1 MVADKI
7 RIKKNQKPKV
17 EQWCEALEIT
27 ESRFV
32 EDAIAFYLRYL
43 EGKYPVV
50 PINPVVSPVIS
61 QEVVPVLPQPTSTLI
76 ETDDPEEFDGG
87 IEL

>member
-7 RIKKNQKPKV
+7 RIKKSQKPKV
-17 EQWCEALEIT
+17 EQWCNALEIT

-32 EDAIAFYLRYL
+32 EDAIGFYLRYL

-50 PINPVVSPVIS
+50 PVNPVIS
-61 QEVVPVLPQPTSTLI
+61 SVISREVVPITVQAPVPV
-76 ETDDPEEFDGG
+76 ETDDPEEYDGG
-87 IEL
+87 LEL

>member
-7 RIKKNQKPKV
+7 RIKKHQKPKV

-50 PINPVVSPVIS
+50 PINPVISPVIS
-61 QEVVPVLPQPTSTLI
+61 RESVPVAVQITPATI
-76 ETDDPEEFDGG
+76 ETDDPEDYDGG
-87 IEL
+87 LEL

>member
-1 MVADKI
+1 MVADKV
-7 RIKKNQKPKV
+7 RIKKSQKPKV

-32 EDAIAFYLRYL
+32 EDAITFYLRYL

-50 PINPVVSPVIS
+50 PINSVISPVIS
-61 QEVVPVLPQPTSTLI
+61 REVVPITPSTASTTI

>member
-17 EQWCEALEIT
+17 QQWCEALEIT

-50 PINPVVSPVIS
+50 PVNPVVSPVIS
-61 QEVVPVLPQPTSTLI
+61 QEIVPITPPAPPI
-76 ETDDPEEFDGG
+76 ESDDPEEYDGG
-87 IEL
+87 LEL

>member
-1 MVADKI
+1 MVADKV
-7 RIKKNQKPKV
+7 RIKKSQKPKV

-32 EDAIAFYLRYL
+32 EDAIAFYLRFL

-50 PINPVVSPVIS
+50 PTIPIVSQAIS
-61 QEVVPVLPQPTSTLI
+61 QEVVPTIPQSTSALI

-87 IEL
+87 LEL

>member
-1 MVADKI
+1 MVADKV
-7 RIKKNQKPKV
+7 RIKKSQKPKV

-50 PINPVVSPVIS
+50 PINPVVSPVMS
-61 QEVVPVLPQPTSTLI
+61 LESVPITVQTTPAPI

-87 IEL
+87 LEL

>member
-7 RIKKNQKPKV
+7 RIKKHQKPKV
-17 EQWCEALEIT
+17 QQWCEALEIT

-32 EDAIAFYLRYL
+32 EDAITFYLRYL

-50 PINPVVSPVIS
+50 PINPVISPVIS
-61 QEVVPVLPQPTSTLI
+61 QKIVPSTVQTTPI

-87 IEL
+87 LEL

>member
-7 RIKKNQKPKV
+7 RIKKHQKPKV

-32 EDAIAFYLRYL
+32 EDAIGFYLRYL

-50 PINPVVSPVIS
+50 PINPVISPVIS
-61 QEVVPVLPQPTSTLI
+61 REVVPTILHTTSTLI
-76 ETDDPEEFDGG
+76 ETDDPQEFDGG
-87 IEL
+87 LEL

>member
-7 RIKKNQKPKV
+7 RIKKHQKSKV

-50 PINPVVSPVIS
+50 PTIPVVNQVVS
-61 QEVVPVLPQPTSTLI
+61 QEFVPITVQTTPVPI
-76 ETDDPEEFDGG
+76 ESDDPEEFDGG
-87 IEL
+87 LEL

>member
-1 MVADKI
+1 MVADKV
-7 RIKKNQKPKV
+7 RIKKSQKPKV
-17 EQWCEALEIT
+17 EQWCGALEIT

-32 EDAIAFYLRYL
+32 EDAIALYLRYL

-61 QEVVPVLPQPTSTLI
+61 REVVPITPSTASTTI

>member
-1 MVADKI
+1 MSADKI
-7 RIKKNQKPKV
+7 RIKKHQKSKV

-50 PINPVVSPVIS
+50 PTIPIVSPVVS
-61 QEVVPVLPQPTSTLI
+61 QEIVPIALPATSTPI
-76 ETDDPEEFDGG
+76 ETDDPEDYDGG
-87 IEL
+87 LEL

>member
-7 RIKKNQKPKV
+7 RIKKSQKPKV

-50 PINPVVSPVIS
+50 PINPVVNQESVPIS
-61 QEVVPVLPQPTSTLI
+61 TQKIATPI
-76 ETDDPEEFDGG
+76 ESDDPEEFDGG
-87 IEL
+87 LEL

>member
-1 MVADKI
+1 MTVEKV
-7 RIKKNQKPKV
+7 RIKKYQQPKV
-17 EQWCEALEIT
+17 QEWCEALLLT

-32 EDAIAFYLRYL
+32 EDAIAFYLRFL

-50 PINPVVSPVIS
+50 PTIPVATTASLNGHLEQPEAKPVV
-61 QEVVPVLPQPTSTLI
+61 I

-87 IEL
+87 IDL

>member
-7 RIKKNQKPKV
+7 RIKKSQKPKV
-17 EQWCEALEIT
+17 EQWSTALEIT
-27 ESRFV
+27 QSRFV

-50 PINPVVSPVIS
+50 PINPVVSSMVS
-61 QEVVPVLPQPTSTLI
+61 QEIVPVTVQTIPTPI
-76 ETDDPEEFDGG
+76 ETDDPEDYDGG
-87 IEL
+87 LEL

>member
-1 MVADKI
+1 MVADKV
-7 RIKKNQKPKV
+7 RIKKSQKPKV

-32 EDAIAFYLRYL
+32 EDAITFYLRYL

-50 PINPVVSPVIS
+50 PINPVVTPVIS
-61 QEVVPVLPQPTSTLI
+61 HESVPIAPLATSTPI

-87 IEL
+87 LEL

>member
-7 RIKKNQKPKV
+7 RIRKHQKSKV

-50 PINPVVSPVIS
+50 PTNPVISPVIS
-61 QEVVPVLPQPTSTLI
+61 QEVVPITPSTASTTI

>member
-1 MVADKI
+1 MVADKV
-7 RIKKNQKPKV
+7 RIKKSQKPKV

-27 ESRFV
+27 QSRFV

-50 PINPVVSPVIS
+50 PINPVVSSMVF
-61 QEVVPVLPQPTSTLI
+61 QEVVPVTVQTIPTPI
-76 ETDDPEEFDGG
+76 ETDDPEDYDGG
-87 IEL
+87 LEL

>member
-1 MVADKI
+1 MAADKI
-7 RIKKNQKPKV
+7 RIKKYQKPKV
-17 EQWCEALEIT
+17 QQWCEALELT

-32 EDAIAFYLRYL
+32 EDAISFYLRFL

-50 PINPVVSPVIS
+50 PTIPVTTTASLNGH
-61 QEVVPVLPQPTSTLI
+61 QELSEVKPAVI

-87 IEL
+87 IDL

>member
-1 MVADKI
+1 MVADKV
-7 RIKKNQKPKV
+7 RIKKSQKPKV

-32 EDAIAFYLRYL
+32 EDAITFYLRYL

-50 PINPVVSPVIS
+50 PTIPIVSPVIS
-61 QEVVPVLPQPTSTLI
+61 QEVVPVTVQTMPVTI
-76 ETDDPEEFDGG
+76 ETDDPEDYDGG
-87 IEL
+87 LEL

>member
-1 MVADKI
+1 MVADKV
-7 RIKKNQKPKV
+7 RIKKHQKPKV

-50 PINPVVSPVIS
+50 PVNPVIS
-61 QEVVPVLPQPTSTLI
+61 SVISKESVPVTVQTTSI

-87 IEL
+87 LEL

>member
-32 EDAIAFYLRYL
+32 EDAITFYLRYL

-50 PINPVVSPVIS
+50 PVNPVISPVIYR
-61 QEVVPVLPQPTSTLI
+61 EVVPITPSIASRTI

-87 IEL
+87 LEL

>member
-7 RIKKNQKPKV
+7 RIKKHQKPKV

-32 EDAIAFYLRYL
+32 EDAIAFYLQYL

-50 PINPVVSPVIS
+50 PVNPVISPVIS
-61 QEVVPVLPQPTSTLI
+61 QENVPIMLQKIPTTI

-87 IEL
+87 LEL